1 MQWCSCHPEVLWA
14 QRADKVYLTI
24 ALTNAKDIT
33 VKCEP
38 HGLFSFSAVGAKDE
52 KYEFSLELHG
62 KILPE
67 KDGKGWWSRLLKSE
81 GKPAP
86 FIKVDW
92 NKWCDEDDESAN
104 AKSNTD
110 EDGLNYISD
119 DGGSSGDDGML
130 FCFQTKY
137 KIFLTWK
144 RSEETRADR
153 MKPTNLGAYG
163 MTAFAN

>member
-1 MQWCSCHPEVLWA
+1 MEVRCFNIESSCHPEVLWA

-67 KDGKGWWSRLLKSE
+67 SCKTQMGLRNILCTVQKDGKGWWSRLLKSE

-104 AKSNTD
+104 DTD

-130 FCFQTKY
+130 YLPDLEKV
-137 KIFLTWK
+137 
-144 RSEETRADR
+144 RG
-153 MKPTNLGAYG
+153 N
-163 MTAFAN
+163 